1 MDILNLNPIPA
12 MLASVVG
19 HIAVVYPVL
28 IVLGMLYKRL
38 TAPGFNVAGKHV
50 VVTGGSQGL
59 GMSVAARYAKA
70 GANVTLL
77 ARTKSKLEAAQA
89 KIQADLKG
97 NAGAGNVHWVSC
109 DVGNEAKVK
118 AAMAESVTVH
128 GKEVDILVCS
138 AGSARPG
145 YFSEMDMD
153 THRYQMDINYF
164 GTLNAIHAVTP
175 GMIEKQE
182 GHIVLISSAVCFAPM
197 IGYSAYCP
205 SKYALRGLADCL
217 RNELKRDGIRI
228 TIFFPSTLDT
238 PGLENERKT
247 LPAET
252 AEIEGSSADLFSPDM
267 AADKLVAAIADGDYT
282 VTNELLAEIGRMAS
296 SGPVPANNFWLELMV
311 APLTPL
317 IAFGFGGFCDYVAT
331 AGKKKKKV

>member
-153 THRYQMDINYF
+153 THRYQMDIN
-164 GTLNAIHAVTP
+164 
-175 GMIEKQE
+175 
-182 GHIVLISSAVCFAPM
+182 
-197 IGYSAYCP
+197 
-205 SKYALRGLADCL
+205 
-217 RNELKRDGIRI
+217 
-228 TIFFPSTLDT
+228 
-238 PGLENERKT
+238 
-247 LPAET
+247 
-252 AEIEGSSADLFSPDM
+252 
-267 AADKLVAAIADGDYT
+267 
-282 VTNELLAEIGRMAS
+282 
-296 SGPVPANNFWLELMV
+296 
-311 APLTPL
+311 
-317 IAFGFGGFCDYVAT
+317 
-331 AGKKKKKV
+331 